1 MTEESLAS
9 EQLRGKL
16 ENIGILAQPIISA
29 WAYTSTQQSKLLSLR
44 ERERGDSAEK
54 EEKENAKRGEGER
67 LVTAKEMSDSTRV
80 PVRRHFPNSGLCSL
94 FCFAYEYTFL
104 DFVIFNRSFGDFRV

>member
-16 ENIGILAQPIISA
+16 ENIGVLAQPIISA
-29 WAYTSTQQSKLLSLR
+29 WAYTSTQQSKLWSLRER

-80 PVRRHFPNSGLCSL
+80 PVCRHFPNSGLCSL
-94 FCFAYEYTFL
+94 FCFAYTLLMLYITY
-104 DFVIFNRSFGDFRV
+104 VK